1 MIISDLFVR
10 GNTYHHNKRPELR
23 PSNYLINSFSANLPQ
38 AGTSPLRG
46 SIFLPYKKR
55 FQVCDVEKFAT
66 HNLKVPFLHSPFP
79 CERAPVKSG
88 RGGERSLPGRTCLT
102 QASFSAVFSTHP
114 LQGLGAVLCGV

>member
-66 HNLKVPFLHSPFP
+66 HNLKNSLICFP
-79 CERAPVKSG
+79 PLPGERG
-88 RGGERSLPGRTCLT
+88 RGEVFC
-102 QASFSAVFSTHP
+102 FSRVSSSVYF
-114 LQGLGAVLCGV
+114 